1 MQLVAGVGRI
11 VVRGHPVVV
20 ITGTRGQYPAL
31 AKLDLV
37 KSPQGA
43 ALAGGSREAQLVV
56 ADKITGS
63 RRPLVT
69 GTFVIGVLVFS
80 PPGQAVVGDRLVE
93 LQLGADVLLIE
104 HVVIQRVFGH
114 IGVAGADRILG

>member
-1 MQLVAGVGRI
+1 MQLVACVSRV
-11 VVRGHPVVV
+11 VVRSHPVVV
-20 ITGTRGQYPAL
+20 ITGPRGQHPAL

-37 KSPQGA
+37 KGPQGA
-43 ALAGGSREAQLVV
+43 ALAGGRRETQLVV

-69 GTFVIGVLVFS
+69 GTFVVGMLELS
-80 PPGQAVVGDRLVE
+80 TPGQTMVGDCLVE

-104 HVVIQRVFGH
+104 HVVIQRIFEHMAVTRVNQIFG
-114 IGVAGADRILG
+114 